1 MKGKLKIKKILKRKK
16 LKKKQNVLNISK
28 NGEIKR

>member
-16 LKKKQNVLNISK
+16 LKKKQNVPNISK